1 MNTFNY
7 VLHGTEDVLSETEGI
22 RFDLEQEELMGI
34 GCI

>member
-22 RFDLEQEELMGI
+22 RFDLEQELMGI